1 MVDLRVQLPGSETD
15 QPKFN
20 YSSPVEAPGARKVAA
35 KKSGMASAI
44 EGVAAIG
51 GGLVE
56 LGDKWL
62 RSIAEGETEDAVDQV
77 REEFA
82 INGDLYGGRDI
93 TNDLQTVPEIE
104 KQLKYANEIN
114 QGYMA
119 GTIKDSNYWARLD
132 SISRQLR
139 TRYPGYREYID
150 AKMSSM
156 VGGTPANRLRE
167 QLVQEA
173 EAAARNN
180 QEQSP
185 LEKLNWQM
193 AADFEKDGLL
203 TRLYPSWR
211 QKIQEGTLDLGALL
225 DQAAV
230 FRQNE
235 YDVKVQQANI
245 TKLKGDK
252 DLTADMAK
260 DTFNSEA
267 TMAINMM
274 FVGAGNEIDTSY
286 EKMFE
291 RVRKLGV
298 EGKLPKQGPEFD
310 EILNGI
316 ATMELEATSMIN
328 KMMLSEWKGRPG
340 ESYDKYMSQ
349 EEKQAAVKK
358 ALAPIEALKTFM
370 GTGEV
375 GILDRLKHSID
386 YRIQGN
392 TQRAMDAD
400 KYLEMLPVIKNI
412 GGDAAMSIFLQ
423 EGPGLAAIST
433 TLGDSL
439 IADVITG
446 NAPSGKRAIQDIKAR
461 TGVGGVEL
469 TRSVNYLKSRLLQYL
484 DHDGATSEGFRNI
497 ANFLYDTDENFLRL
511 YSREDAVKVL
521 QELTNPAVT
530 KRMKEMT
537 VFDPSL
543 YKKYERFAVDGLL
556 YITTPAIQTV
566 RDVKVNRLFVDVTF
580 DPKTLKLTPIAKRRS
595 GSVIVDALD
604 PLGRIQTGVEAYLGD
619 TGVDAINE
627 VNAAFE
633 SFKPFADASGI
644 DLRGVMKEAL
654 AMNGVDMDAQYEGPS
669 LPNTVDM
676 GFMITNAIKNAYK
689 TVTEAPSANETFQQ
703 DGVYIGSEGTDD
715 LGGGSGK
722 DWFGYSPE
730 QLDYMREIE
739 SIMGERGKEIVNA
752 LKSNPRE
759 PKGGVEDQRIK
770 ENEDGMPSDDFFMS
784 LSLDPETDSQI
795 TIDKQKQEFN
805 KKMKELS
812 KVPLSDLMKEI
823 KKQRWPADWKS
834 KAYKWFIDNTIGS
847 DGIDSLGGGSG
858 KDPFADALEIDPKVN
873 EDIQRRA
880 KGIEG
885 KRAIVESNLKFGALE
900 GKVDSLRVRNWHK
913 GEWLL
918 DTTLKRYTNFGSGKE
933 ISPEI
938 IDDGIEPTDI
948 WQTTDTDIISAPQF
962 SYYSRYADQKRAP
975 HDEDLDYADW
985 LARGYENR
993 NDPDMSFKAWFDSL
1007 PGRIERKKREW
1018 IKEQEKNRRKVTE
1031 KRWNEFLDS
1040 ITPW

>member
-15 QPKFN
+15 QPRFN
-20 YSSPVEAPGARKVAA
+20 YSSPVEAPGAMKVAA

-77 REEFA
+77 REEFV

-173 EAAARNN
+173 EAAARKN

-274 FVGAGNEIDTSY
+274 FVGAGNETDTSY

-316 ATMELEATSMIN
+316 ATMELEATNMIN

-423 EGPGLAAIST
+423 EGPGLSAIST

-461 TGVGGVEL
+461 TGVGGKEL

-566 RDVKVNRLFVDVTF
+566 RDVKVNRQFVDVTF

-595 GSVIVDALD
+595 GSVIVDAFD
-604 PLGRIQTGVEAYLGD
+604 PLGRIQTSVEAYLGD

-633 SFKPFADASGI
+633 AFKPFADASGV
-644 DLRGVMKEAL
+644 DLQRVMKEAL
-654 AMNGVDMDAQYEGPS
+654 AMNGVDMDATYEGPS
-669 LPNTVDM
+669 LPNTVDI
-676 GFMITNAIKNAYK
+676 GFMITNAIKKAYETAKNAPD
-689 TVTEAPSANETFQQ
+689 TTETFPQE
-703 DGVYIGSEGTDD
+703 GVY
-715 LGGGSGK
+715 
-722 DWFGYSPE
+722 
-730 QLDYMREIE
+730 Q
-739 SIMGERGKEIVNA
+739 
-752 LKSNPRE
+752 
-759 PKGGVEDQRIK
+759 
-770 ENEDGMPSDDFFMS
+770 
-784 LSLDPETDSQI
+784 
-795 TIDKQKQEFN
+795 
-805 KKMKELS
+805 
-812 KVPLSDLMKEI
+812 
-823 KKQRWPADWKS
+823 
-834 KAYKWFIDNTIGS
+834 
-847 DGIDSLGGGSG
+847 
-858 KDPFADALEIDPKVN
+858 
-873 EDIQRRA
+873 
-880 KGIEG
+880 
-885 KRAIVESNLKFGALE
+885 
-900 GKVDSLRVRNWHK
+900 
-913 GEWLL
+913 
-918 DTTLKRYTNFGSGKE
+918 
-933 ISPEI
+933 
-938 IDDGIEPTDI
+938 PT
-948 WQTTDTDIISAPQF
+948 
-962 SYYSRYADQKRAP
+962 
-975 HDEDLDYADW
+975 E
-985 LARGYENR
+985 
-993 NDPDMSFKAWFDSL
+993 
-1007 PGRIERKKREW
+1007 
-1018 IKEQEKNRRKVTE
+1018 
-1031 KRWNEFLDS
+1031 
-1040 ITPW
+1040 